1 MRFVLVHAPSVLGL
15 RPTGVERLG
24 EALEAAGLGA
34 RLNAESG
41 GRVEPPAYNPHR
53 DQATG
58 ILNPSGLE
66 EYSRRLADGV
76 LHQLQR
82 GRFPIVLGGDCSNLI
97 GCALALR
104 RLGRFGVFFLDGHAD
119 FYQPEAEP
127 NGEVASMDLAIVAG
141 RGPAVLADIDG
152 RRPLVREEDI
162 VAFGYRD
169 VEEQREH
176 GSQDIRDTAIH
187 VYPLDEVRRATAAVA
202 AGTAVKVLRES
213 GVEGIWIHL
222 DADVLDDRIMPAVDY
237 RLPGGLSWEELSAT
251 LRVLME
257 TGKAVGLNLGIFNPA
272 LDPDGTIARR
282 LVDCLVEGLM
292 SSRAQ
297 ARDLLE

>member
-1 MRFVLVHAPSVLGL
+1 MSRFVVIQAPSILGL

-24 EALEAAGLGA
+24 EVLEAVGLGA
-34 RLNAESG
+34 RLGAERA
-41 GRVEPPAYNPHR
+41 GRVEPPPYDPRR
-53 DQATG
+53 DRDTG
-58 ILNPSGLE
+58 ILNPGGLE
-66 EYSRRLADGV
+66 EYSRRLADAV
-76 LHQLQR
+76 RHELQR
-82 GRFPIVLGGDCSNLI
+82 GRFPLVLGGDCSNLI

-104 RLGRFGVFFLDGHAD
+104 RMGRFGVFFLDGHAD

-141 RGPAVLADIDG
+141 RGPALLADIEG
-152 RRPLVREEDI
+152 RRPLVFEEDI

-169 VEEQREH
+169 DEEQLKH

-187 VYPLDEVRRATAAVA
+187 VYPLDEVRRATVAVA
-202 AGTAVKVLRES
+202 AGKAVEVLREKAI
-213 GVEGIWIHL
+213 EGIWIHL

-251 LRVLME
+251 LRAVME
-257 TGKAVGLNLGIFNPA
+257 TGEAVGLNVGIFNPA
-272 LDPDGTIARR
+272 LDPDGAIARR
-282 LVDCLVEGLM
+282 LVECLVEGLYPA
-292 SSRAQ
+292 R

>member
-1 MRFVLVHAPSVLGL
+1 MRFVLVHAPSILGL

-24 EALEAAGLGA
+24 QALEAAGLGA
-34 RLNAESG
+34 RLDAESAD
-41 GRVEPPAYNPHR
+41 RVEPPAYNPQR
-53 DQATG
+53 DPATG

-66 EYSRRLADGV
+66 GYSRRLADAV
-76 LHQLQR
+76 LRQLQR
-82 GRFPIVLGGDCSNLI
+82 DRFPVVLGGDCGNLI

-104 RLGRFGVFFLDGHAD
+104 RRGRFGLFFLDGHAD

-127 NGEVASMDLAIVAG
+127 NGEVASMDLAIVSG
-141 RGPAVLADIDG
+141 RGPGVLADLEG
-152 RRPLVREEDI
+152 RRPLVREEDV

-169 VEEQREH
+169 VADQREH
-176 GSQDIRDTAIH
+176 GSQDIGDTGIH
-187 VYPLDEVRRATAAVA
+187 VFPLDEVRQATVPVA
-202 AGTAVKVLRES
+202 AGKAVKLLRES
-213 GVEGIWIHL
+213 AIEGIWIHL

-251 LRVLME
+251 LRAVMQ

-282 LVDCLVEGLM
+282 LVECLAEGLL
-292 SSRAQ
+292 SSR
-297 ARDLLE
+297 